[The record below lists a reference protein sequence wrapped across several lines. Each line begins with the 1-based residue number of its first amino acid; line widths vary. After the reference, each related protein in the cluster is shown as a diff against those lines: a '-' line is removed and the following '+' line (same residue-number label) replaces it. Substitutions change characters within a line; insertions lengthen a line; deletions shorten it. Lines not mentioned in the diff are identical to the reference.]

1 MKYFFTLLSLLILS
15 STVVQAQGLPIPQPS
30 PAQTVKQSFATAFI
44 EVSYSRPG
52 LKGRK
57 AFGDVVPFGKLWRTG
72 ANTATTIEFGDEFFV
87 NGVSFSKGKY
97 GLVTIP
103 KETEWE
109 VILTKDLNVTSEQ
122 AFKPENVVTRF
133 VVKTER
139 LNDAVETFTIDFTNI
154 KPTSADVV
162 LKWDQIQVRFT
173 VKADIDTKIMA
184 AIEKEM
190 KNDKRPFHSAA
201 NYYYENGKDLKQA
214 LEWENKALEANPTA
228 YWMLHLKAKIQ
239 HKLGDTAGALDT
251 ANKSMEEARKADGD
265 AYVKMNEALIAEIKS
280 GKK

>member
-1 MKYFFTLLSLLILS
+1 MKYIFSFMVLALMALS
-15 STVVQAQGLPIPQPS
+15 TVQAQGLPIPQPS

-44 EVSYSRPG
+44 EVTYSRPG

-72 ANTATTIEFGDEFFV
+72 ANSATTIEFGDEFMV
-87 NGVSFSKGKY
+87 NGVAFAKGKY

-103 KETEWE
+103 KESEWE
-109 VILTKDLNVTSEQ
+109 IILTKDLNVTSEQ

-133 VVKTER
+133 VVKTEK
-139 LNDAVETFTIDFTNI
+139 LNDVVETFTIDFTNI
-154 KPTSADVV
+154 KSTSADVV
-162 LKWDQIQVRFT
+162 LKWDQTQARFT
-173 VKADIDTKIMA
+173 VKAEIDAKIMT

-228 YWMLHLKAKIQ
+228 FWMLHLKAKIQ
-239 HKLGDTAGALDT
+239 HKLGDNTGAIETAT
-251 ANKSMEEARKADGD
+251 KSMEEARKADGD
-265 AYVKMNEALIAEIKS
+265 AYVKMNEALIAEIKG

>member
-1 MKYFFTLLSLLILS
+1 MSHAA
-15 STVVQAQGLPIPQPS
+15 VQAQALPIPQPS
-30 PAQTVKQSFATAFI
+30 PLQTVKQNFATAFI
-44 EVSYSRPG
+44 EVVYSRPG

-57 AFGDVVPFGKLWRTG
+57 AFGDVVPLGKLWRTG
-72 ANTATTIEFGDEFFV
+72 ANSATTIEFGDEFSV
-87 NGVSFSKGKY
+87 NGKSLSKGKY

-103 KETEWE
+103 KESEWE
-109 VILTKDLNVTSEQ
+109 IIITKDLNVTSEQ
-122 AFKPENVVTRF
+122 AFKPENALVRF
-133 VVKTER
+133 PVKVEK
-139 LNDAVETFTIDFTNI
+139 LNDVVETFTIDFTNI

-162 LKWDQIQVRFT
+162 LKWDQSLVRFQVT
-173 VKADIDTKIMA
+173 AEIDGKIMA

-190 KNDKRPFHSAA
+190 KADKRPFHSAA

-239 HKLGDTAGALDT
+239 HKLGDTAGALET
-251 ANKSMEEARKADGD
+251 ATKSMEEARKAEGD
-265 AYVKMNEALIAEIKS
+265 AYVKMNEALIAEIKG